1 MRIALKPGDYFLH
14 VHWLDANREP
24 MVCKVTRVAEGCIY
38 WRSYEGR
45 DANGVEQLGGPPMFF
60 TFEQAD
66 HYVAGYIDARC
77 LDGGSPPTATP
88 PASNGSL
95 SVDPT
100 RSDS

>member
-1 MRIALKPGDYFLH
+1 MKITLKAGDYFLH
-14 VHWLDANREP
+14 AHWLDANREP

-38 WRSYEGR
+38 WRSYDGR

-66 HYVAGYIDARC
+66 HYVAGYIDARY
-77 LDGGSPPTATP
+77 LDGGSPPTTIPRAAIKSLRSDP
-88 PASNGSL
+88 P
-95 SVDPT
+95 